1 MGHSL
6 WRWDHFLGR
15 LIIIKGG
22 VTGMITRVITRVI
35 SVGVRVTMGYGKA
48 TGSDT
53 ILY

>member
-1 MGHSL
+1 MGHNL

-15 LIIIKGG
+15 LIIIQGG
-22 VTGMITRVITRVI
+22 VTGIITRVITRVI
-35 SVGVRVTMGYGKA
+35 IGGVSVAMGYGRV

>member
-1 MGHSL
+1 MGHDL

-22 VTGMITRVITRVI
+22 VTGMITRVI
-35 SVGVRVTMGYGKA
+35 SGGVRVTMGYRRA